1 MILEVV
7 GSDPT
12 PVTLQSA
19 ILAFF
24 YLKIPGSSFSYSPFI
39 LKKNKNCIKTF
50 VTPVAIQ

>member
-24 YLKIPGSSFSYSPFI
+24 LFENSWKFLFLLPIHPQE
-39 LKKNKNCIKTF
+39 K
-50 VTPVAIQ
+50 